1 MAVPVPATFYA
12 GQRLRAADV
21 NAQVRDN
28 LNWAISAKTC
38 RAIRNGSYSV
48 PNNSW
53 TAIPLNTE
61 DFDLLAWHDGA
72 GAFPNIVVPNL
83 TGYYQVDG
91 SLAFLNSAGGGF
103 RRAAIRARTFNAG
116 PYVMAGASAPGDAT
130 YYSNLSVSTVVY
142 MNGSTDYVELLAWQN
157 SGAALSTTI
166 AEFNTSLCVTFIG
179 T

>member
-28 LNWAISAKTC
+28 LNWTISAKTC
-38 RAIRNGSYSV
+38 RAVRNGAYSV
-48 PNNSW
+48 GNAAW

-72 GAFPNIVVPNL
+72 GAFPNIIVPNL
-83 TGYYQVDG
+83 TGYYQVEG
-91 SLAFLNSAGGGF
+91 SLGFVANGAGV

-116 PYVMAGASAPGDAT
+116 PYVMASASAPADAANST
-130 YYSNLSVSTVVY
+130 TLSVSTVVY
-142 MNGSTDYVELLAWQN
+142 CNGSTDYVELLAWQN
-157 SGAALSTTI
+157 SGAALNTSV
-166 AEFNTSLCVTFIG
+166 AEFNTSLCATFIG